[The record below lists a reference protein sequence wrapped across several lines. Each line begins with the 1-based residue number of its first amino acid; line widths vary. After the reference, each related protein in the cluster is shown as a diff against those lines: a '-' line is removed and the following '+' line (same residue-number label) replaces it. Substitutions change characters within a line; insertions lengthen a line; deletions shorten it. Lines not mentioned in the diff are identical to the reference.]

1 MPSRDTGK
9 KTWWAPEGFLLLILS
24 TGTQETGAHLGAP
37 YASSNLL
44 RIQFLQYQKSLINP
58 ANTN

>member
-44 RIQFLQYQKSLINP
+44 RIQFLQY
-58 ANTN
+58 